1 MAMQLDETISV
12 EDAVQVLAMVGDLS
26 MGLPPDHSIRTAR
39 LSARLAEENGDAVDA
54 CTTTRLVGLLR
65 WSGSTATAAGFAHL
79 LGDDVGGRH
88 AMVTRTLQGRAAGSA
103 VGNTRGSGGLT
114 MTNVLPLAEMQC
126 EVAGDIAALLG
137 LSGDVEEALRHLFGS
152 HHRGDMQD
160 LLFAPNIPRA
170 VFYVRLAGDLE
181 VLAPAHGTEGALHL
195 IGERAGVKYPAT
207 FVERLVP
214 HAQQW
219 LDALGEPSCAA
230 DYAGHD
236 RLVPL
241 TIISD
246 VIELKLPWLT
256 GYSRRV
262 AELARRSAAPAGM
275 IALEESPL
283 VRAAL
288 LHGIGRVTV
297 PNTVWEHAGKLDRD
311 EWQRVRQ
318 APYWTARAGAQVPA
332 IAQEATL
339 ASFIYERLDGSG
351 YFRKA
356 RADAMGM
363 QERVLAA
370 AAAFTAMCSPRPWRP
385 AHGEAAAATL
395 LTAQAGAGRFDR
407 HAVGA
412 VIAAARTM
420 APPAPAPARDT
431 LLSAREIEVLR
442 HISLGESSREAARA
456 MKISPASV
464 RTHVDHIFE
473 KLHAT
478 SRPAATLK
486 ALTRGLI

>member
-26 MGLPPDHSIRTAR
+26 MGLAPDHSIRTAR
-39 LSARLAEENGDAVDA
+39 LSARLAEENGDAADA

-88 AMVTRTLQGRAAGSA
+88 AMLTRTLQGSG
-103 VGNTRGSGGLT
+103 GGLT
-114 MTNVLPLAEMQC
+114 MTNVLPLAQMQC

-152 HHRGDMQD
+152 HRRGDMQD

-181 VLAPAHGTEGALHL
+181 VLAPAHGTAGALQL

-207 FVERLVP
+207 LVERLVP
-214 HAQQW
+214 HAQEW

-236 RLVPL
+236 RVVPL
-241 TIISD
+241 TIVSD

-275 IALEESPL
+275 LALEERPL

-297 PNTVWEHAGKLDRD
+297 PNAVWEHAGKLDQD
-311 EWQRVRQ
+311 AWQKVRQ
-318 APYWTARAGAQVPA
+318 VPYWTARAGGQVPA
-332 IAQEATL
+332 IGLEATL

-420 APPAPAPARDT
+420 GPHAPARDA

-442 HISLGESSREAARA
+442 HISLGETSREAARA

-464 RTHVDHIFE
+464 RSHVDHIFH
-473 KLHAT
+473 KLDAA

>member
-1 MAMQLDETISV
+1 V

-26 MGLPPDHSIRTAR
+26 MGLPPDHSVRTAR
-39 LSARLAEENGDAVDA
+39 LAARLAEENGDAQDA

-88 AMVTRTLQGRAAGSA
+88 AMVTRTLHGAAAAGRSS
-103 VGNTRGSGGLT
+103 GGGLT
-114 MTNVLPLAEMQC
+114 MTNVLPLAQMQC

-152 HHRGDMQD
+152 HHRGDMQE

-181 VLAPAHGTEGALHL
+181 VLAPAHGTEGALQL

-207 FVERLVP
+207 LVERLVP
-214 HAQQW
+214 HAQDW

-241 TIISD
+241 TIVSD

-275 IALEESPL
+275 IALEERPL

-311 EWQRVRQ
+311 EWQKVRQ
-318 APYWTARAGAQVPA
+318 VPYWTARAGTQVPA
-332 IAQEATL
+332 IGPDATL

-420 APPAPAPARDT
+420 APHAPAPARDA

-442 HISLGESSREAARA
+442 HISLGETSREAARA

-464 RTHVDHIFE
+464 RSHVDHIFE
-473 KLHAT
+473 KLHAA